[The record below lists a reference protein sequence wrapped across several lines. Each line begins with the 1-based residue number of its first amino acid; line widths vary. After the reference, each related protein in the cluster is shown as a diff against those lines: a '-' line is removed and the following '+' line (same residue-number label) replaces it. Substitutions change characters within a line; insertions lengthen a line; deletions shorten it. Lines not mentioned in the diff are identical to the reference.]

1 MVDKEKFYSGTI
13 LKNYRNISC
22 GALSYLKDDP
32 KSISASVSYKL
43 SERSLSDK
51 WQLIGSVTNILNQKT
66 YNYTLVDSSDFSKTF
81 SSYRIRPR
89 NVLLSIY
96 YKF

>member
-1 MVDKEKFYSGTI
+1 M
-13 LKNYRNISC
+13 
-22 GALSYLKDDP
+22 
-32 KSISASVSYKL
+32 
-43 SERSLSDK
+43 
-51 WQLIGSVTNILNQKT
+51 IGSVTNILNQKT